1 MCCVMVILLA
11 TRVHGLVHVVDPGL
25 VPVRAGGRA
34 RTAAAA
40 LAPVAAPTPRAPG
53 DAPAAVLAHDHA
65 PGIEVLSKY
74 TSFTYYFWQKL

>member
-25 VPVRAGGRA
+25 VRAGGHA

-40 LAPVAAPTPRAPG
+40 LTPAVAPTPRAPEG
-53 DAPAAVLAHDHA
+53 GLAAVLAHDHA
-65 PGIEVLSKY
+65 PGIEMLSEY
-74 TSFTYYFWQKL
+74 IYFSYYF